1 MIEKQAKEKG
11 VNIENVNVMKEEKQ
25 EVIENEDE
33 KEEEEEFDFDN
44 MSEEEDGCN
53 NQQSWKMEEE
63 KEPVMK
69 EVQQEKAQQELNAKM
84 LKKLFRANLNRTI
97 NCVRDRLED
106 PDISDARLRLYITEL
121 HDDMEDYFEMGGNGA
136 THAAYVELYNE
147 IRERKPELISL
158 AWLDFIADDVK

>member
-1 MIEKQAKEKG
+1 MSTEDIITITVAVLSSGLISTLLNRHWSVVDKKKA
-11 VNIENVNVMKEEKQ
+11 Q
-25 EVIENEDE
+25 ERAT
-33 KEEEEEFDFDN
+33 
-44 MSEEEDGCN
+44 SE
-53 NQQSWKMEEE
+53 
-63 KEPVMK
+63 

-97 NCVRDRLED
+97 NCVRDKLED

>member
-1 MIEKQAKEKG
+1 MSTEDIITITVAVLSSGLISTLLNRHWSVVDKKKA
-11 VNIENVNVMKEEKQ
+11 Q
-25 EVIENEDE
+25 ERAT
-33 KEEEEEFDFDN
+33 
-44 MSEEEDGCN
+44 SE
-53 NQQSWKMEEE
+53 
-63 KEPVMK
+63 

-97 NCVRDRLED
+97 NCVRDKLED
-106 PDISDARLRLYITEL
+106 PDISDARMRLYITEL